1 MRHLKA
7 GRNLGRAPS
16 HRSAMVRNMVTS
28 LFKHEQLETT
38 DARAKELRQ
47 VAERMITLAKRG
59 DLHARRQALA
69 TIREKAVVHKLF
81 DELKDRFM
89 DRQGG
94 YVRIVKKE
102 NRKGD
107 GALISII
114 QLLLQGR
121 GEEKRQE
128 KRQNR
133 RRFRRHGCCEEE
145 RRKAQRKKPFREK
158 TGKGE
163 ARSVRQR
170 KRHESMVSAEIQS
183 CQRTSL
189 WRMSPKEVFLPGHS
203 PSPFRLR
210 RQGASWREG

>member
-1 MRHLKA
+1 
-7 GRNLGRAPS
+7 
-16 HRSAMVRNMVTS
+16 MVRNMVTS
-28 LFKHEQLETT
+28 LFKHERLETT

-47 VAERMITLAKRG
+47 VAEKMITLAKRG

-114 QLLLQGR
+114 QLLLQ
-121 GEEKRQE
+121 EE
-128 KRQNR
+128 
-133 RRFRRHGCCEEE
+133 G
-145 RRKAQRKKPFREK
+145 KKKGKKKGK
-158 TGKGE
+158 TGTADKGG
-163 ARSVRQR
+163 A
-170 KRHESMVSAEIQS
+170 KKKKDAK
-183 CQRTSL
+183 
-189 WRMSPKEVFLPGHS
+189 PKEKKQPA
-203 PSPFRLR
+203 RKTEAKKTE
-210 RQGASWREG
+210 GAGKETA

>member
-1 MRHLKA
+1 MRHLRA

-16 HRSAMVRNMVTS
+16 HRSAMVRNLVTS
-28 LFKHEQLETT
+28 LFKHEQMETT

-69 TIREKAVVHKLF
+69 TIREKAIVHKLF

-107 GALISII
+107 GALISIV
-114 QLLLQGR
+114 QLLLK
-121 GEEKRQE
+121 EEGK
-128 KRQNR
+128 KK
-133 RRFRRHGCCEEE
+133 GKKKGKTASGSTD
-145 RRKAQRKKPFREK
+145 KAGAKKKKEAKPKEK
-158 TGKGE
+158 TQAAEKTE
-163 ARSVRQR
+163 AVKQ
-170 KRHESMVSAEIQS
+170 ESAE
-183 CQRTSL
+183 
-189 WRMSPKEVFLPGHS
+189 KEK
-203 PSPFRLR
+203 
-210 RQGASWREG
+210 A

>member
-7 GRNLGRAPS
+7 GRNLGRSPS
-16 HRSAMVRNMVTS
+16 HRLAMMRNMVTS

-114 QLLLQGR
+114 QLMIPK
-121 GEEKRQE
+121 EEKKKGKKKGKGSAATGAVKGKKEGKSKAQPAEKQE
-128 KRQNR
+128 KATP
-133 RRFRRHGCCEEE
+133 ESAA
-145 RRKAQRKKPFREK
+145 K
-158 TGKGE
+158 E
-163 ARSVRQR
+163 A
-170 KRHESMVSAEIQS
+170 A
-183 CQRTSL
+183 
-189 WRMSPKEVFLPGHS
+189 
-203 PSPFRLR
+203 
-210 RQGASWREG
+210 

>member
-7 GRNLGRAPS
+7 GRNLGRSPS
-16 HRSAMVRNMVTS
+16 HRLAMMRNMVTS

-114 QLLLQGR
+114 RLMIPKEEQKKGKKK
-121 GEEKRQE
+121 GKGSAAKGKKEEKGKAQPAEKQE
-128 KRQNR
+128 KTKQ
-133 RRFRRHGCCEEE
+133 ESAA
-145 RRKAQRKKPFREK
+145 K
-158 TGKGE
+158 E
-163 ARSVRQR
+163 A
-170 KRHESMVSAEIQS
+170 A
-183 CQRTSL
+183 
-189 WRMSPKEVFLPGHS
+189 
-203 PSPFRLR
+203 
-210 RQGASWREG
+210 

>member
-1 MRHLKA
+1 
-7 GRNLGRAPS
+7 
-16 HRSAMVRNMVTS
+16 MVRNLVTS
-28 LFKHEQLETT
+28 LFKHEQMETT

-107 GALISII
+107 GALISIV
-114 QLLLQGR
+114 QLLLK
-121 GEEKRQE
+121 EEGK
-128 KRQNR
+128 KK
-133 RRFRRHGCCEEE
+133 GKKKGKTASGSTD
-145 RRKAQRKKPFREK
+145 KAGVKKKKEAKPKEK
-158 TGKGE
+158 TQAAEKTE
-163 ARSVRQR
+163 AVKQ
-170 KRHESMVSAEIQS
+170 ESAE
-183 CQRTSL
+183 
-189 WRMSPKEVFLPGHS
+189 KEK
-203 PSPFRLR
+203 
-210 RQGASWREG
+210 A

>member
-7 GRNLGRAPS
+7 GRNLGRSPS
-16 HRSAMVRNMVTS
+16 HRLAMMRNMVTS
-28 LFKHEQLETT
+28 LFKHEQMETT

-69 TIREKAVVHKLF
+69 TIREKTVVHKLF

-114 QLLLQGR
+114 QLVVPK
-121 GEEKRQE
+121 EEK
-128 KRQNR
+128 
-133 RRFRRHGCCEEE
+133 
-145 RRKAQRKKPFREK
+145 KKGK
-158 TGKGE
+158 KKGKGTAATGAAKGKKE
-163 ARSVRQR
+163 AKPKARPAQKPEKV
-170 KRHESMVSAEIQS
+170 KPKSAA
-183 CQRTSL
+183 
-189 WRMSPKEVFLPGHS
+189 KE
-203 PSPFRLR
+203 
-210 RQGASWREG
+210 AA

>member
-1 MRHLKA
+1 
-7 GRNLGRAPS
+7 
-16 HRSAMVRNMVTS
+16 MVRNMVTS

-47 VAERMITLAKRG
+47 VAEKMITLAKRG

-94 YVRIVKKE
+94 YVRVVKKE

-114 QLLLQGR
+114 QLLLQE
-121 GEEKRQE
+121 EEKKKGKKKGKAGTADKAGAKKKKEAKPKE
-128 KRQNR
+128 K
-133 RRFRRHGCCEEE
+133 
-145 RRKAQRKKPFREK
+145 KKPAKK
-158 TGKGE
+158 TE
-163 ARSVRQR
+163 A
-170 KRHESMVSAEIQS
+170 KKPESAQ
-183 CQRTSL
+183 
-189 WRMSPKEVFLPGHS
+189 KE
-203 PSPFRLR
+203 
-210 RQGASWREG
+210 AA

>member
-1 MRHLKA
+1 M
-7 GRNLGRAPS
+7 
-16 HRSAMVRNMVTS
+16 AMVRNMVTS

-114 QLLLQGR
+114 QLLLKEEGKKK
-121 GEEKRQE
+121 GKKKKEGKSEEK
-128 KRQNR
+128 NLS
-133 RRFRRHGCCEEE
+133 
-145 RRKAQRKKPFREK
+145 AKKPDAVK
-158 TGKGE
+158 P
-163 ARSVRQR
+163 
-170 KRHESMVSAEIQS
+170 ESAN
-183 CQRTSL
+183 
-189 WRMSPKEVFLPGHS
+189 KET
-203 PSPFRLR
+203 
-210 RQGASWREG
+210 A

>member
-1 MRHLKA
+1 MRHLRA

-16 HRSAMVRNMVTS
+16 HRSAMVRNLVTS
-28 LFKHEQLETT
+28 LFKHEQMETT

-107 GALISII
+107 GALISIV
-114 QLLLQGR
+114 QLLLK
-121 GEEKRQE
+121 EE
-128 KRQNR
+128 
-133 RRFRRHGCCEEE
+133 G
-145 RRKAQRKKPFREK
+145 KKKGKKKGKTASGSTDKTGAKKKKEAKPKEK
-158 TGKGE
+158 TQAAEKTE
-163 ARSVRQR
+163 AVKQ
-170 KRHESMVSAEIQS
+170 ESAE
-183 CQRTSL
+183 
-189 WRMSPKEVFLPGHS
+189 KEK
-203 PSPFRLR
+203 
-210 RQGASWREG
+210 A

>member
-1 MRHLKA
+1 
-7 GRNLGRAPS
+7 
-16 HRSAMVRNMVTS
+16 MVTS

-47 VAERMITLAKRG
+47 VAEKMVTLAKRG
-59 DLHARRQALA
+59 DLHARRQAMA

-114 QLLLQGR
+114 QLLLQ
-121 GEEKRQE
+121 EEGKKKGKKKGKTGTAE
-128 KRQNR
+128 KAGAKKKKEAKPKEKKQPA
-133 RRFRRHGCCEEE
+133 EKTE
-145 RRKAQRKKPFREK
+145 AKKP
-158 TGKGE
+158 G
-163 ARSVRQR
+163 
-170 KRHESMVSAEIQS
+170 SAE
-183 CQRTSL
+183 
-189 WRMSPKEVFLPGHS
+189 KET
-203 PSPFRLR
+203 
-210 RQGASWREG
+210 A

>member
-1 MRHLKA
+1 M
-7 GRNLGRAPS
+7 
-16 HRSAMVRNMVTS
+16 MRNMVTS
-28 LFKHEQLETT
+28 LFKHEQMETT

-69 TIREKAVVHKLF
+69 TIREKAIVHKLF

-114 QLLLQGR
+114 QLLLQ
-121 GEEKRQE
+121 EEGKKKGKKKGKTGAADKAGAKKKKEAKPKE
-128 KRQNR
+128 KKQP
-133 RRFRRHGCCEEE
+133 
-145 RRKAQRKKPFREK
+145 AEK
-158 TGKGE
+158 TE
-163 ARSVRQR
+163 AV
-170 KRHESMVSAEIQS
+170 KPEPAE
-183 CQRTSL
+183 
-189 WRMSPKEVFLPGHS
+189 KET
-203 PSPFRLR
+203 
-210 RQGASWREG
+210 A

>member
-16 HRSAMVRNMVTS
+16 HRSAMIRNMVTS
-28 LFKHEQLETT
+28 LFKHERLETT

-47 VAERMITLAKRG
+47 VADKMITLAKRG

-69 TIREKAVVHKLF
+69 IIQEKDVVHKLF
-81 DELKDRFM
+81 DEMKDRFM

-114 QLLLQGR
+114 QLLLQ
-121 GEEKRQE
+121 EEGKKKGKKKGKTGAADKAGAKKKKEAKPKE
-128 KRQNR
+128 KKQP
-133 RRFRRHGCCEEE
+133 
-145 RRKAQRKKPFREK
+145 AEK
-158 TGKGE
+158 TEAVKGE
-163 ARSVRQR
+163 P
-170 KRHESMVSAEIQS
+170 AE
-183 CQRTSL
+183 
-189 WRMSPKEVFLPGHS
+189 KET
-203 PSPFRLR
+203 
-210 RQGASWREG
+210 A

>member
-7 GRNLGRAPS
+7 GRNLGRSPS

-69 TIREKAVVHKLF
+69 MIREKAVVHKLF

-114 QLLLQGR
+114 QLLLQ
-121 GEEKRQE
+121 EEGKKKGKKKGKTAAGSQE
-128 KRQNR
+128 K
-133 RRFRRHGCCEEE
+133 
-145 RRKAQRKKPFREK
+145 ADTKKKKETKSKEK
-158 TGKGE
+158 GRSTKKQE
-163 ARSVRQR
+163 AVRA
-170 KRHESMVSAEIQS
+170 ESAA
-183 CQRTSL
+183 
-189 WRMSPKEVFLPGHS
+189 KE
-203 PSPFRLR
+203 
-210 RQGASWREG
+210 AA

>member
-1 MRHLKA
+1 MI
-7 GRNLGRAPS
+7 
-16 HRSAMVRNMVTS
+16 RNMVTS

-59 DLHARRQALA
+59 DLHARRRALA

-81 DELKDRFM
+81 DELKNRFS

-114 QLLLQGR
+114 QLLLQEEGKKKGKKKGKTTAGSADKATAKKKKDAKPKEKGR
-121 GEEKRQE
+121 S
-128 KRQNR
+128 
-133 RRFRRHGCCEEE
+133 
-145 RRKAQRKKPFREK
+145 AKKPKPEK
-158 TGKGE
+158 AESGAKE
-163 ARSVRQR
+163 A
-170 KRHESMVSAEIQS
+170 A
-183 CQRTSL
+183 
-189 WRMSPKEVFLPGHS
+189 
-203 PSPFRLR
+203 
-210 RQGASWREG
+210 

>member
-1 MRHLKA
+1 MRHLRA

-16 HRSAMVRNMVTS
+16 HRSAMVRNLVTS
-28 LFKHEQLETT
+28 LFKHEQMETT

-107 GALISII
+107 GALISIV
-114 QLLLQGR
+114 QLLLK
-121 GEEKRQE
+121 EE
-128 KRQNR
+128 
-133 RRFRRHGCCEEE
+133 G
-145 RRKAQRKKPFREK
+145 KKKGKKKGKTASGSTDKTGTKKKKEAKPKEK
-158 TGKGE
+158 TQAAEKTE
-163 ARSVRQR
+163 AVKQ
-170 KRHESMVSAEIQS
+170 ESAE
-183 CQRTSL
+183 
-189 WRMSPKEVFLPGHS
+189 KEK
-203 PSPFRLR
+203 
-210 RQGASWREG
+210 A

>member
-1 MRHLKA
+1 MRHLRA

-47 VAERMITLAKRG
+47 VAEKMITLAKRG
-59 DLHARRQALA
+59 DLHARRRALA

-114 QLLLQGR
+114 QLLLQ
-121 GEEKRQE
+121 EEGKKKGKKKGKTGTADKAGAKKKKETKPKE
-128 KRQNR
+128 KKQP
-133 RRFRRHGCCEEE
+133 
-145 RRKAQRKKPFREK
+145 AEK
-158 TGKGE
+158 TEVEKP
-163 ARSVRQR
+163 
-170 KRHESMVSAEIQS
+170 ESAV
-183 CQRTSL
+183 
-189 WRMSPKEVFLPGHS
+189 KET
-203 PSPFRLR
+203 
-210 RQGASWREG
+210 A

>member
-1 MRHLKA
+1 MRHLRA

-16 HRSAMVRNMVTS
+16 HRTAMLRNMVTS
-28 LFKHEQLETT
+28 LFKHEQVETT

-69 TIREKAVVHKLF
+69 TLREKAVVHRLF

-114 QLLLQGR
+114 QLLLKEESKKKSKKKGKSAA
-121 GEEKRQE
+121 GASDASAAKKKKEAKAEEKSSS
-128 KRQNR
+128 
-133 RRFRRHGCCEEE
+133 
-145 RRKAQRKKPFREK
+145 AKKPEAVK
-158 TGKGE
+158 AESAGKE
-163 ARSVRQR
+163 A
-170 KRHESMVSAEIQS
+170 
-183 CQRTSL
+183 T
-189 WRMSPKEVFLPGHS
+189 
-203 PSPFRLR
+203 
-210 RQGASWREG
+210 

>member
-7 GRNLGRAPS
+7 GRNLGRTSS
-16 HRSAMVRNMVTS
+16 HRLAMLRNMATS

-38 DARAKELRQ
+38 DAKAKELRQ

-81 DELKDRFM
+81 GELKDRLM
-89 DRQGG
+89 ARQGG

-114 QLLLQGR
+114 ELMVPKEG
-121 GEEKRQE
+121 
-128 KRQNR
+128 
-133 RRFRRHGCCEEE
+133 
-145 RRKAQRKKPFREK
+145 KKKGK
-158 TGKGE
+158 TKGKGAADTGAKSKKE
-163 ARSVRQR
+163 AKPKDKDR
-170 KRHESMVSAEIQS
+170 SAEKPE
-183 CQRTSL
+183 TA
-189 WRMSPKEVFLPGHS
+189 KPGS
-203 PSPFRLR
+203 
-210 RQGASWREG
+210 AAAA

>member
-1 MRHLKA
+1 
-7 GRNLGRAPS
+7 
-16 HRSAMVRNMVTS
+16 MVTS

-47 VAERMITLAKRG
+47 VADRMITLAKRG

-114 QLLLQGR
+114 QLLLK
-121 GEEKRQE
+121 EE
-128 KRQNR
+128 
-133 RRFRRHGCCEEE
+133 G
-145 RRKAQRKKPFREK
+145 KKKGKKKGK
-158 TGKGE
+158 TAAGASDTSAAKKKKE
-163 ARSVRQR
+163 A
-170 KRHESMVSAEIQS
+170 K
-183 CQRTSL
+183 
-189 WRMSPKEVFLPGHS
+189 PKEKS
-203 PSPFRLR
+203 PSEKKTQAAKPE
-210 RQGASWREG
+210 GAEKETA

>member
-1 MRHLKA
+1 MRHLRA

-16 HRSAMVRNMVTS
+16 HRMAMVRNMVTS

-107 GALISII
+107 GALITII
-114 QLLLQGR
+114 QLLPEEEGKKKAKKKKE
-121 GEEKRQE
+121 GKAEEKNQS
-128 KRQNR
+128 
-133 RRFRRHGCCEEE
+133 
-145 RRKAQRKKPFREK
+145 AKKS
-158 TGKGE
+158 E
-163 ARSVRQR
+163 AVKS
-170 KRHESMVSAEIQS
+170 ESAN
-183 CQRTSL
+183 
-189 WRMSPKEVFLPGHS
+189 KET
-203 PSPFRLR
+203 
-210 RQGASWREG
+210 A

>member
-47 VAERMITLAKRG
+47 VAEKMITLAKRG

-94 YVRIVKKE
+94 YVRVVKKE

-114 QLLLQGR
+114 QLLLQEEGKKKGKKKGKTGTADKA
-121 GEEKRQE
+121 GEKKKKEAKPKEK
-128 KRQNR
+128 
-133 RRFRRHGCCEEE
+133 
-145 RRKAQRKKPFREK
+145 KKPAKK
-158 TGKGE
+158 TE
-163 ARSVRQR
+163 A
-170 KRHESMVSAEIQS
+170 KKPESAQ
-183 CQRTSL
+183 
-189 WRMSPKEVFLPGHS
+189 KE
-203 PSPFRLR
+203 
-210 RQGASWREG
+210 AA

>member
-1 MRHLKA
+1 MRHLRA

-28 LFKHEQLETT
+28 LFKHEQMETT

-47 VAERMITLAKRG
+47 VAERMVTLAKRG

-69 TIREKAVVHKLF
+69 TIREKTVVHKLF

-107 GALISII
+107 GALISIV
-114 QLLLQGR
+114 QLLLKEEGKKKGKKR
-121 GEEKRQE
+121 GKTAAGAADPSAAKKKKKEAKPKEKSRS
-128 KRQNR
+128 K
-133 RRFRRHGCCEEE
+133 
-145 RRKAQRKKPFREK
+145 KKPDQAKPEGAEK
-158 TGKGE
+158 K
-163 ARSVRQR
+163 A
-170 KRHESMVSAEIQS
+170 
-183 CQRTSL
+183 
-189 WRMSPKEVFLPGHS
+189 P
-203 PSPFRLR
+203 
-210 RQGASWREG
+210 

>member
-1 MRHLKA
+1 
-7 GRNLGRAPS
+7 
-16 HRSAMVRNMVTS
+16 MVRNMVTS

-69 TIREKAVVHKLF
+69 IIREKAVVHKLF
-81 DELKDRFM
+81 DELKDRFA

-114 QLLLQGR
+114 QLLLKE
-121 GEEKRQE
+121 EEK
-128 KRQNR
+128 K
-133 RRFRRHGCCEEE
+133 
-145 RRKAQRKKPFREK
+145 KAQKKPK
-158 TGKGE
+158 PVVSDKAGAKKKKE
-163 ARSVRQR
+163 A
-170 KRHESMVSAEIQS
+170 K
-183 CQRTSL
+183 
-189 WRMSPKEVFLPGHS
+189 PKEKKGPAVKTEMKKAEP
-203 PSPFRLR
+203 
-210 RQGASWREG
+210 AEKETA